1 MIRASEAFF
10 LAADGS
16 YSGAVEQ
23 IAEERVARE
32 DRKAVRS
39 KLQLTAL
46 CEALSEKN
54 RVVELQHK
62 IFGENSADYGRLT
75 AILWMQARTARC
87 IISCWRLRRST
98 VCSRRRTP
106 SSN

>member
-1 MIRASEAFF
+1 M
-10 LAADGS
+10 
-16 YSGAVEQ
+16 EQ
-23 IAEERVARE
+23 IAEERVAQE

-39 KLQLTAL
+39 RLQLTAL

-75 AILWMQARTARC
+75 AIFVDADPDGTLHHFLLAFETIDSVQPETDAKQH
-87 IISCWRLRRST
+87 
-98 VCSRRRTP
+98 
-106 SSN
+106 